1 MLNYS
6 TRGWLIVAKG
16 QGRSSGQ
23 GVKLLIIRDYLRS
36 HATKEHPKNAKA
48 ITKYLSSKWGIEASE
63 KTIYNDILRL
73 QMDFQEPIE
82 YNASKW
88 GYYITEPQ
96 FEPYELRLMG
106 FSLTPDAVLK
116 VTNLGNTSAMVVA
129 LVLFWMRFL
138 AINWLA
144 CLSQKWESRQ
154 GVCSFYT
161 VPNADGIW

>member
-1 MLNYS
+1 M
-6 TRGWLIVAKG
+6 AKG

-82 YNASKW
+82 S
-88 GYYITEPQ
+88 
-96 FEPYELRLMG
+96 
-106 FSLTPDAVLK
+106 V
-116 VTNLGNTSAMVVA
+116 
-129 LVLFWMRFL
+129 
-138 AINWLA
+138 
-144 CLSQKWESRQ
+144 
-154 GVCSFYT
+154 
-161 VPNADGIW
+161 